1 MNQSNK
7 EKVQSMFAALAGG
20 DLETLK
26 SYLHPDVV
34 VKEADCLPFAGVYRG
49 PEGYLELVQKV
60 TGTWVDPDF
69 SVKAMLGEGD
79 LVVVVSEL
87 TAKNKAG
94 TFFTMPMTEVFYFT
108 DGRRSEVRPYYYD
121 THKLAEL
128 NAQKY

>member
-87 TAKNKAG
+87 TAKKQSRHFFYNADDRGVLLYRWQGERGAAVLLRHAQAG
-94 TFFTMPMTEVFYFT
+94 RT
-108 DGRRSEVRPYYYD
+108 
-121 THKLAEL
+121 
-128 NAQKY
+128 